1 MTTEEELSLDIKRQK
16 KSKFFKNLKY
26 LLLRTI
32 FLPLG
37 YFIIRLWWSTLRID
51 YVNIIYLNEL
61 IAADKGFIT
70 GFWHGDMF
78 TVAAAG
84 ATVNKKIK
92 FHILTSRSRD
102 GEILSRFLQRLGF
115 GTVRGS
121 SSRGGMSAL
130 LSLKDLLGQKKT
142 TAIAVDGPRGPRLI
156 VKPGIILLAKTTGA
170 AILPA
175 SINAPHKITLRSWD
189 RCEIPLPFSHCRCIL
204 SNPIKVTPDLKED
217 AMEHVRKELEE
228 TLLKLKTERNDGERC
243 MQGR

>member
-1 MTTEEELSLDIKRQK
+1 VEELSLDIKRQK
-16 KSKFFKNLKY
+16 KSNLIKNLKY

-37 YFIIRLWWSTLRID
+37 YFIIRLWWATLRID
-51 YVNIIYLNEL
+51 YVNSIYLNEL
-61 IAADKGFIT
+61 IAAEKGFIVS
-70 GFWHGDMF
+70 FWHGDMF

-84 ATVNKKIK
+84 AMENKKRM

-130 LSLKDLLGQKKT
+130 LSLKDLLEQGKT
-142 TAIAVDGPRGPRLI
+142 TAIAVDGPRGPRFI
-156 VKPGIILLAKTTGA
+156 VKPGVILLARTTGA

-175 SINAPHKITLRSWD
+175 AINATHKITLRSWD
-189 RCEIPLPFSHCRCIL
+189 RCEIPLPFTRCRCIL
-204 SNPIKVTPDLKED
+204 GNPIKVARDLKED
-217 AMEHVRKELEE
+217 AMELVKKELEE
-228 TLLKLKTERNDGERC
+228 TLLKLKMERNDAERC
-243 MQGR
+243 IRGR